1 MSINETIF
9 SIPLSEDELLVS
21 LCGHALVVKQLKYG
35 YAIPFEV
42 DSSLYM
48 YFDELKD
55 ALNWYMTAHDLWV
68 KV

>member
-1 MSINETIF
+1 MSINDTITLY
-9 SIPLSEDELLVS
+9 PLNDKELLIC
-21 LCGHALVVKQLKYG
+21 LCGHNLIVRQLKYG

-55 ALNWYMTAHDLWV
+55 AMNWYMTAHDLWV